1 MKRAATLLLF
11 LVLAACASVQPPP
24 HPVHVVIVSTTDLH
38 GWFDGH
44 HDSVPYGGLP
54 LFASYVDALRAANP
68 GRVILVDSGD
78 LFQGTLESNLFEG
91 EPVVRAYNAIGYTAA
106 AVGNH
111 EFDFGPVGP
120 DPVPLHPGED
130 PLGALKKNA
139 SAATFKF
146 LSANMT
152 EKATGKTPPW
162 AQPSMIV
169 NVDGAKLGIIGIS
182 TPDTPNTTVGAN
194 ITALDF
200 GDPVAATLR
209 EATALRAAGA
219 DAVIVI
225 AHMGG
230 RCADTS
236 NPLDASSCEPQHEAM
251 QYLAKL
257 PPGTIDAYFGGHTHA
272 DMRQVING
280 TPAVQAG
287 MYGREFATVDL
298 TLDPRLYLVAQNPTT
313 LRPLTMI
320 CASVFAGT
328 QTCDPKKAPAGAAL
342 VPATFEGKT
351 IAPVASVAAVLD
363 PYLKQV
369 AAKRNEPTGIS
380 TAAPFTRKYLA
391 ESTIGD
397 LLTDAL
403 RDWSHADIGVLNSGG
418 LRTNLRAGTLVY
430 SDIFEAMPFDNYP
443 AMVTMTG
450 AQIADMLRIT
460 STGERGILQV
470 SGLRYVIDEAID
482 RDKPGPQRN
491 RVVSVTLANGQP
503 LDPNA
508 SYRVAMPDFLATGG
522 EALGN
527 LMASIPADRKTIDRS
542 IPLRDVF
549 IAALQKRSMPL
560 QPATEGRISVL
571 NPQTAAEH

>member
-1 MKRAATLLLF
+1 MRRVATLFLF
-11 LVLAACASVQPPP
+11 LFAAACASVHPPEQ
-24 HPVHVVIVSTTDLH
+24 PVHVVVVGTTDLH

-44 HDSVPYGGLP
+44 HDTVPYGGLP

-68 GRVILVDSGD
+68 GRVVVVDSGD

-91 EPVVRAYNAIGYTAA
+91 EPVVRGYNAIGYTAA

-111 EFDFGPVGP
+111 EFDFGPAGP

-152 EKATGKTPPW
+152 EKATGQTPSW
-162 AQPSMIV
+162 AKSSMIV
-169 NVDGAKLGIIGIS
+169 NAGGARLGIIGLS
-182 TPDTPNTTVGAN
+182 TIDTPNTTVGAN

-200 GDPVAATLR
+200 GDPVAATAR
-209 EATALRAAGA
+209 EASALRAAGA

-230 RCADTS
+230 RCTDTS
-236 NPLDASSCEPQHEAM
+236 NPQDASTCEPQQEAM
-251 QYLAKL
+251 RFLAAL

-272 DMRQVING
+272 DMRQIING

-287 MYGREFATVDL
+287 SYSREFATVDL
-298 TLDPRLYLVAQNPTT
+298 WIDPQRHAVISDRTT

-342 VPATFEGKT
+342 VPATFEGKA
-351 IAPVASVAAVLD
+351 IAPVQSVAAILD
-363 PYLKQV
+363 PYRKQV
-369 AAKRNEPTGIS
+369 AAKRNEPIGI
-380 TAAPFTRKYLA
+380 TTTAPFTRKYLG
-391 ESTIGD
+391 ESSLGD
-397 LLTDAL
+397 LLADAL
-403 RDWSHADIGVLNSGG
+403 RDWAHADIAVLNSGG
-418 LRTNLRAGTLVY
+418 LRTSLRAGTLRY
-430 SDIFEAMPFDNYP
+430 SDMFEVMPFDNYP
-443 AMVTMTG
+443 AVVTMTG
-450 AQIADMLRIT
+450 AEIADMLRVV
-460 STGERGILQV
+460 STGERGVLQV
-470 SGLRYVIDEAID
+470 SGLRYVIDEARD
-482 RDKPGPQRN
+482 RDKPPAQRN
-491 RVVSVTLANGQP
+491 RVASITLANGQP
-503 LDPNA
+503 LDPKA
-508 SYRVAMPDFLATGG
+508 LYRVAMPDFLANGG
-522 EALGN
+522 EALTDVMN
-527 LMASIPADRKTIDRS
+527 AIPADRKTIDRS

-549 IAALQKRSMPL
+549 IVALQKRAMPL
-560 QPATEGRISVL
+560 QPAIEGRITVL